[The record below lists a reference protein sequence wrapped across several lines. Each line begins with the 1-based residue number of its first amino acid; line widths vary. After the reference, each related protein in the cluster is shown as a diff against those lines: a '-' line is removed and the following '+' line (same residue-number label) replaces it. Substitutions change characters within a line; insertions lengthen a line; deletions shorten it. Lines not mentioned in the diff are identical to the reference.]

1 MVLIHRLQMGMAN
14 AYLVEGTQGLVLIDC
29 GSPRQE
35 RVVFSALERL
45 GRPDLEMIFITH
57 AHLDHYGSA
66 GAIRRETGARI
77 GIHAADAEAMTKGMT
92 PLGSVRGR
100 GRFGKALLPL
110 AMRVL
115 KLEPVDPDILFVDE
129 DRITTAGL
137 EMSVL
142 HTPGHTPGSASLLVE
157 KEAIFVGDLI
167 STTRH
172 PHIQGLYASDWS
184 QILPSL
190 RRIQRVHPQMLY
202 PGHGRKAISGVDLDV
217 LLNASD

>member
-14 AYLVEGTQGLVLIDC
+14 AYLVEGAQGLVLIDC

-45 GRPDLEMIFITH
+45 GRADLEMIFITH

-77 GIHAADAEAMTKGMT
+77 GIHAEDADAMTKGMT

-100 GRFGKALLPL
+100 GRIGKALLPL
-110 AMRVL
+110 AERFL
-115 KLEPVDPDILFVDE
+115 KLEPVKPDILFADE
-129 DRITTAGL
+129 ERISAAGL
-137 EMSVL
+137 EMRVL

-157 KEAIFVGDLI
+157 EDAVFVGDLI

-190 RRIQRVHPQMLY
+190 QRIQRVHPLMLF
-202 PGHGRKAISGVDLDV
+202 PGHGRKALSGAGLDV